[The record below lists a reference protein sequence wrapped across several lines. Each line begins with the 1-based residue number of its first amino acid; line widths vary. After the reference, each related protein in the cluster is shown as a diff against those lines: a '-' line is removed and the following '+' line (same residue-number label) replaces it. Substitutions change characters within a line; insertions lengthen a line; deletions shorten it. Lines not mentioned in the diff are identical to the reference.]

1 MVIILCLLPFAAQDF
16 SGIVPMD
23 WLWIACLGILC
34 TALAYSLYVSSL
46 TALKAR
52 QAAIIITLE
61 PVYAIIIAWL
71 LFADAP
77 GLGILVGGALIL
89 GAVFRLSR
97 R

>member
-1 MVIILCLLPFAAQDF
+1 MVIILCLLPFAAADLVA
-16 SGIVPMD
+16 IPPLD
-23 WLWIACLGILC
+23 WLWIAGLGLLC

-61 PVYAIIIAWL
+61 PVYAILVAWL
-71 LFADAP
+71 LFADTP
-77 GLGILVGGALIL
+77 GLGIVLGGTLIL
-89 GAVFRLSR
+89 AAVARLSR